1 MRDLKIKILDSILH
15 GDLKPWK
22 IDASDQRRFT
32 ELVKA
37 ATATSPQTY
46 GELQKQL
53 ATLLDNY
60 PSLQKIVAG
69 ETQTGGNPLVQ
80 HYFKTELPKYNDPLT
95 QFYYSIITKEA
106 LRFFNQFLLKS
117 ENWIDP
123 IDIHF
128 QVNKTLTD
136 IRVLAT
142 QTAEELA
149 QRGFVSFP
157 DKLSDFVHIVLFTL
171 KQMLTALFFEV
182 QERFAKQLSQ
192 NTTEEF
198 YYLHYLKE
206 PSPATP
212 ALIPD
217 TAYFEFHFQLIQ
229 KAPEFSKVDALHLL
243 KQMQQHQSN
252 NSLNLQSALENLIF
266 LHSQDIEIEIGSIKQ
281 LSDFNFTKQYFEAA
295 RTMLF
300 AEINKNNYGYER
312 LEIIQNRIS
321 ELDYVASV
329 ITNKH
334 SIPSILFNWL
344 VQQQEVYKANAN
356 AVFSKDI
363 NADVEAAR
371 LKNPLSK
378 KNKATIEQQKQYA
391 KEHLAFMSGYNIKNE
406 KIMPDADFN
415 RMMEY
420 TYFLIEKEKLPP
432 NIKVIHKTGFA
443 SNAIRYTFY
452 KIHEYLYGTQSIK
465 QIWINFLH
473 AVFLQFN
480 GTTLSTTKVKF
491 SEKPKSYEGD
501 LEKMKR

>member
-22 IDASDQRRFT
+22 MDTSDQRRFT

-60 PSLQKIVAG
+60 PSLQKIMAK
-69 ETQTGGNPLVQ
+69 ETQTEENPLVQ
-80 HYFKTELPKYNDPLT
+80 HFFKIDLPKYNDPLT
-95 QFYYSIITKEA
+95 QFYHSIIKKEA
-106 LRFFNQFLLKS
+106 LRFFNQFLLKA
-117 ENWIDP
+117 EKWIDP
-123 IDIHF
+123 VDIHF

-142 QTAEELA
+142 QTAEELV
-149 QRGFVSFP
+149 QRGFMSFP
-157 DKLSDFVHIVLFTL
+157 DKQSDFLHIVLFTL
-171 KQMLTALFFEV
+171 KQILTALFFEV

-206 PSPATP
+206 PRPISAV
-212 ALIPD
+212 LIPD
-217 TAYFEFHFQLIQ
+217 TAYFEFHFHSIQ
-229 KAPEFSKVDALHLL
+229 KASEFSQHDALHLL
-243 KQMQQHQSN
+243 KQIQQHQFDD
-252 NSLNLQSALENLIF
+252 SLNLQSALENLIF
-266 LHSQDIEIEIGSIKQ
+266 LHSQNIEIEIQSIKQ
-281 LSDFNFTKQYFEAA
+281 LNDFNTTKQYFEAA

-300 AEINKNNYGYER
+300 AKINKNNYGYER
-312 LEIIQNRIS
+312 LEIIQNKID
-321 ELDYVASV
+321 ELDYVTSE
-329 ITNKH
+329 INNKY
-334 SIPSILFNWL
+334 SIPSILLNWL
-344 VQQQEVYKANAN
+344 LHQKEVYKANAN
-356 AVFSKDI
+356 SVFSKDI
-363 NADVEAAR
+363 NAEDEAVR
-371 LKNPLSK
+371 LKNPLSM
-378 KNKATIEQQKQYA
+378 KNKATIQEQKQYA
-391 KEHLAFMSGYNIKNE
+391 KEHLEFMSGYNIKNE

-432 NIKVIHKTGFA
+432 NIRVIHKTGFA

-465 QIWINFLH
+465 QIWIDFLH
-473 AVFLQFN
+473 AIFMQFN
-480 GTTLSTTKVKF
+480 NTAPSTTKAKF
-491 SEKPKSYEGD
+491 SEKPKSYDGD
-501 LEKMKR
+501 LKQMKK